1 MSKRPDLIIRD
12 DFEEDSMIEGSTPR
26 TKIVMEWVRE
36 LPQATGEHFFAVRD
50 CIEASVSRLERELA
64 ALETDLLQQAA
75 RVTELNADC
84 LACSRQ
90 VTEHHTAQIR
100 AEAYAVTLQSLLRCI
115 SFTNDGILVKPQPG
129 REDYGVFLHVTPGG
143 TKATILQE
151 FKALIDAAL
160 AGQPAKGNS
169 KFSDFI
175 RNAEGEE
182 RTAVFE
188 RVIDKSIERQ
198 REYEIGRIEDDFGP
212 LASQEKGRAEWP
224 PSSHAV
230 GLLPEHTSNCAF
242 NLPGTAPCDCGA
254 PQPAA
259 AESPNAHHEGE
270 DVKGPCPNY
279 FVRRNADNPPT
290 KAWEVM
296 RDNGDG
302 EKAYP
307 VARFASRAEA
317 VARRDSIRA
326 RTQARRMREAGA
338 TP

>member
-1 MSKRPDLIIRD
+1 MTES
-12 DFEEDSMIEGSTPR
+12 STPR
-26 TKIVMEWVRE
+26 TEKIAELVSTIRSLARHDPENIMLLREDALLLVDAISEGSSRADRAEETAVLRASMMES
-36 LPQATGEHFFAVRD
+36 QAGV
-50 CIEASVSRLERELA
+50 
-64 ALETDLLQQAA
+64 
-75 RVTELNADC
+75 NADLIDRC
-84 LACSRQ
+84 LK
-90 VTEHHTAQIR
+90 V
-100 AEAYAVTLQSLLRCI
+100 EAYAVTLQSLLRCI

-182 RTAVFE
+182 RAAVFE

-230 GLLPEHTSNCAF
+230 GTGNDEPRASKPYTPEFEAWWDARCLDFNGGVRFKWAAWIAWQAASAQPVLSEGRDQSDSRLDHIQNQHVKALQVGNGLPV
-242 NLPGTAPCDCGA
+242 P
-254 PQPAA
+254 
-259 AESPNAHHEGE
+259 
-270 DVKGPCPNY
+270 
-279 FVRRNADNPPT
+279 PPT
-290 KAWEVM
+290 WQQIGILLAALG
-296 RDNGDG
+296 RGGDHG
-302 EKAYP
+302 
-307 VARFASRAEA
+307 
-317 VARRDSIRA
+317 
-326 RTQARRMREAGA
+326 
-338 TP
+338 